1 MSCVDRF
8 PAAQPPTASGLMKL
22 AMSCVA
28 GDVWVALSCIGHLVR
43 SAIPSD
49 GCDILAFDLSGD
61 AKDVFFTGQW
71 HLVTERAQE
80 NRKDTPLLIS

>member
-8 PAAQPPTASGLMKL
+8 PAAQPPAASGLVKL
-22 AMSCVA
+22 TMSCVA

-49 GCDILAFDLSGD
+49 GCDILAFDLSED
-61 AKDVFFTGQW
+61 AKDVFLLDSGIW
-71 HLVTERAQE
+71 S
-80 NRKDTPLLIS
+80 RKELKKIKRTLLF

>member
-22 AMSCVA
+22 TMSCVA

-61 AKDVFFTGQW
+61 PKDVFLLDSGIW
-71 HLVTERAQE
+71 SRKELKKIER
-80 NRKDTPLLIS
+80 TLLF

>member
-8 PAAQPPTASGLMKL
+8 PAAQPPTSSGLMKL

-49 GCDILAFDLSGD
+49 GCDILAFDLSED
-61 AKDVFFTGQW
+61 AKYVFFLLYSGIW
-71 HLVTERAQE
+71 SRKELKKIER
-80 NRKDTPLLIS
+80 TLLF